1 MISYQNRFTTLLNL
15 RVHKLCFRSWQLPGS
30 DGQYGPG
37 HCSCSAGRW
46 SCEDKAGLLGR
57 GGCGVTLQAGDLL
70 YNELHV
76 GDSKKPSES
85 FQNFYEFFRKRCPLE
100 GRVGFWRPTVVPLTV
115 VFTSKNVF
123 EHPLTQAILGDQKL
137 WAWRNLAS
145 KRINMEN
152 RQPTKAQNHLKIMVK
167 TAKRSKPSKSS
178 SNRSYSNHQNHH
190 RIKTRIKIKTT
201 PPKTDMSPKKG
212 LGHVSFHGCVSS
224 LCGFFLQ
231 VPRPDHSDD
240 PHGMGFLGSSLCRWF
255 LQQPRKRW
263 EISNLWKKKHRRKEF
278 FPNF

>member
-1 MISYQNRFTTLLNL
+1 MICQWYISDSLNDILSHELTTLLK
-15 RVHKLCFRSWQLPGS
+15 VHKLYFRSWQLPGS

-46 SCEDKAGLLGR
+46 SCEDKAGLLEW
-57 GGCGVTLQAGDLL
+57 GGVVGWPCRLAIYYIYI
-70 YNELHV
+70 YNDFHV
-76 GDSKKPSES
+76 GDSKNPSES
-85 FQNFYEFFRKRCPLE
+85 SQILWVFSKEMPFE
-100 GRVGFWRPTVVPLTV
+100 GRVGFCRPTVVSLTV

-123 EHPLTQAILGDQKL
+123 EHPLTQAILGDQTL

-201 PPKTDMSPKKG
+201 PPKTNMSP
-212 LGHVSFHGCVSS
+212 
-224 LCGFFLQ
+224 
-231 VPRPDHSDD
+231 
-240 PHGMGFLGSSLCRWF
+240 
-255 LQQPRKRW
+255 
-263 EISNLWKKKHRRKEF
+263 
-278 FPNF
+278 